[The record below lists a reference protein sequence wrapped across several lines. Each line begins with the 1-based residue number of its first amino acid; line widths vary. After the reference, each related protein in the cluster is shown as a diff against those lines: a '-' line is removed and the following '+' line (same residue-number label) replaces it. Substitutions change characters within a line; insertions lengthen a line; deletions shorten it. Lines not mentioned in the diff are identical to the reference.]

1 MADRTVQDYL
11 FDIEAYEK
19 EFSRFISRGKAIIKR
34 YRDDD
39 GEVPEGKIWDTG
51 RWGQMRF
58 NILWS
63 NVQVLAPAY
72 YSKTPVPES
81 DRKFKD
87 KDPIGKVAAELAERI
102 SAHFVEDS
110 RFDEVEHSCVQD
122 LLLPGRAVSWVRYV
136 GRTEPQVDEMGQ
148 PVLDEQ
154 GEPLMV
160 KVGEED
166 CFPEYV
172 YWEDFGHNVTRAW
185 KDVTRVW
192 RWQYFDKE
200 EAKEIF
206 GEEMIAE
213 MKFDYVA
220 ESDKTTDPNAKNDRA
235 KKARVCE
242 LWDKRDK
249 KVYWFEKEKTTEFLK
264 VLDDPLRLKHFF
276 PCPKPL
282 FATLV
287 NGSLVPTADFT
298 QYKSQAEQLDLL
310 VARRELI
317 ISAIRVVGCHDSSR
331 SELDRVFRQANELES
346 IPVHDWQGF
355 MQAGGLEGTTN
366 VLQLKP
372 FIETLAVIN
381 MSIEQQKA
389 ELYEVTGLSEI
400 VRGASDA
407 GGVKTATEQG
417 IKQRSSNNRLEPR
430 RKEVARHA
438 CDSMNMLFEV
448 ALELYDTEKLIQIA
462 SVETMPENMQQVVPQ
477 ALELLRDDK
486 LRCYRMSLQTDSTY
500 EMNRER
506 EQQDRMKAFEV
517 FGQTISNT
525 YEAMKE
531 APSLAPAMGEMA
543 MFAVRSFRAGRQLEY
558 TIEQSLQQTAQQLA
572 QAKQEESQKGDP
584 EVQAAAQAAE
594 QKAQMDQQKAAMD
607 MQLKQQKQEFDYQLA
622 MRKLQMEREIEEMK
636 IQANYQGEM
645 EKAQVNAAAK
655 VQAEMLKPRTLVA
668 GNNAS
673 PRM

>member
-1 MADRTVQDYL
+1 MAERTVQDYL

-19 EFSRFISRGKAIIKR
+19 EFDRFVSRGRAIIKR
-34 YRDDD
+34 YRDDE
-39 GEVPEGKIWDTG
+39 GNVPEGKIWDTG

-63 NVQVLAPAY
+63 NVQVLSPAY
-72 YSKTPVPES
+72 YSKTPSPES

-87 KDPIGKVAAELAERI
+87 RDPVGRTAAELAERVCK
-102 SAHFVEDS
+102 HFLEDQ
-110 RFDEVEHSCVQD
+110 RFDEVETSCVQD
-122 LLLPGRAVSWVRYV
+122 LLLPGRAVSWVRYL
-136 GRTEPQVDEMGQ
+136 GRTEKQVDEQGN
-148 PVLDEQ
+148 PVLDEN
-154 GEPLMV
+154 GEPLMM

-192 RWQYFDKE
+192 RWNYFDKE
-200 EAKEIF
+200 EASELF
-206 GEEMIAE
+206 EPEVVAR
-213 MKFDYVA
+213 MKFDYVS
-220 ESDKTTDPNAKNDRA
+220 ESDKTADPDAKNDRA

-249 KVYWFEKEKTTEFLK
+249 KVYWFEKEKTKDFVK
-264 VLDDPLRLKHFF
+264 VLDDPLRLKNFF

-310 VARRELI
+310 VARRELV

-331 SELDRVFRQANELES
+331 PELDRVFRQANELES

-355 MQAGGLEGTTN
+355 MQAGGLEGLTN
-366 VLQLKP
+366 VLQLDP
-372 FIETLAVIN
+372 FVKTLAVIN

-400 VRGASDA
+400 IRGASEA

-438 CDSMNMLFEV
+438 CDMMNLLLEV
-448 ALELYDTEKLIQIA
+448 ALELYDDEKFLTIA
-462 SVETMPENMQQVVPQ
+462 DAQTMPEDMQQNLGP
-477 ALELLRDDK
+477 ALQLLRDDK
-486 LRCYRMSLQTDSTY
+486 LRCYRLSIQTDSTY
-500 EMNRER
+500 EMDRDKER
-506 EQQDRMKAFEV
+506 QERMQAFET

-543 MFAVRSFRAGRQLEY
+543 MFAVRSFRAGRELEHS
-558 TIEQSLQQTAQQLA
+558 IEESLKQTAQQLA

-584 EVQAAAQAAE
+584 EAQAAQ
-594 QKAQMDQQKAAMD
+594 QKAQMDQQKAQMD
-607 MQLKQQKQEFDYQLA
+607 MQLKQQKQEFEYQLA
-622 MRKLQMEREIEEMK
+622 MQKMQMEREIEELK
-636 IQANYQGEM
+636 IQANYQTSM
-645 EKAQVNAAAK
+645 EKAQVDAAAK
-655 VQAEMLKPRTLVA
+655 VQAEMLKPRPTLVA
-668 GNNAS
+668 GNNVS